1 MRSRFFT
8 SNLLRSHRGLFLIR
22 NSVEQAAAAVFG
34 GGGGGGSRFTI
45 YNYIEQ
51 IKQKKAAARP

>member
-22 NSVEQAAAAVFG
+22 NSVEQATAAVFG
-34 GGGGGGSRFTI
+34 VGWGGSRFTI

>member
-1 MRSRFFT
+1 VAT
-8 SNLLRSHRGLFLIR
+8 ALG
-22 NSVEQAAAAVFG
+22 V
-34 GGGGGGSRFTI
+34 SRFTI

>member
-34 GGGGGGSRFTI
+34 GSRFTI

>member
-22 NSVEQAAAAVFG
+22 NSVEQATAAVFG
-34 GGGGGGSRFTI
+34 VGWGGGSRFTI